1 MKNYTSAE
9 IATLDKL
16 NFPFDYN
23 CNGRYKTGHE
33 ILELRKQF
41 KGSKKRFVSKVEK
54 ADRIEFY
61 GLQVSEGQPIEFQ
74 PDERKLNNRMI
85 NFLDGYSRIT
95 GEDFS

>member
-1 MKNYTSAE
+1 MKSYTSAE
-9 IATLDKL
+9 IAILDKL

-23 CNGRYKTGHE
+23 CNGKYKTGHE

-41 KGSKKRFVSKVEK
+41 KGSKKRFISKVEK

-61 GLQVSEGQPIEFQ
+61 TLQVSEGQPIEFQ